1 MFAAPCFC
9 IKADSSRIPA
19 PYLRRITY
27 GVPDTVTSFS
37 NTVPLIRAEQLN
49 HIKYRPDIDGLRA
62 IAVLIVLIFHAFPEW
77 LPGGFIGVDIFFVI
91 SGYLI
96 TSILNKEMQEGRY
109 SISEFYRRRI
119 DRLFPALIV
128 MLLAVYIFGWF
139 TLFADE
145 YMQLGKQTAGGA
157 GFIANIVLFSETG
170 YFNAS
175 AATKPLLHLWSLG
188 IEEQFYILFPVIL
201 YVTFKLRAKPLLV
214 ILALL
219 AVSFTLNLHSIKSDV
234 ERTFYLPQYR
244 HWELLA
250 GSFLAL
256 LSTSKNKSISH
267 PVISFAMSFAGL
279 ALIGYSAL
287 NFSEGMAFPGWYAA
301 VPVIGTSLIIGSDG
315 AWINRKLLASKAMVM
330 IGLISFPLYLWHWP
344 LLSMAHIINGSVPP
358 EWARWCLLGTSLIL
372 SIVTYLAIE
381 RPLKRARSWKRKTAP
396 LLVIMAAIGIAGYL
410 TYSHKG
416 IAERANIQ
424 VSKDVSAQ
432 LNGAL
437 WQYTNNEN
445 CQSRYHF
452 EPPKKLAYWFC
463 MLTRNDEPEIL
474 LLGNSYANHLYPGVA
489 ESTIL
494 NHLNVLSIGV
504 SDVTRGITP
513 AVPEDEAGVAQ
524 TKFINNIIA
533 TTPRLKYVIISGLN
547 PSPNQQYID
556 NLLKRIGF
564 IRDQGKKVII
574 FAPHVLLKSNIKACF
589 ARPLKKPDCTT
600 DLEEVTKIRKEF
612 SRLVSSVS
620 EKYPSVQYFDPNSL
634 ICDDKR
640 CSSIRKGLP
649 IYRDE
654 YKHLSYFASLEL
666 GNIFA
671 EWAKIHA
678 SDLTISVSP
687 K

>member
-1 MFAAPCFC
+1 M
-9 IKADSSRIPA
+9 
-19 PYLRRITY
+19 
-27 GVPDTVTSFS
+27 TSLAE
-37 NTVPLIRAEQLN
+37 TAPLIRVEQLS
-49 HIKYRPDIDGLRA
+49 HVTYRPDIDGLRA
-62 IAVLIVLIFHAFPEW
+62 IAVLIVLIFHAFPQW
-77 LPGGFIGVDIFFVI
+77 LPGGFVGVDVFFVI

-96 TSILNKEMQEGRY
+96 TSILNKEMQEERY

-119 DRLFPALIV
+119 DRLFPALIA
-128 MLLAVYIFGWF
+128 MLSAVYIFGWF

-188 IEEQFYILFPVIL
+188 IEEQFYMLFPIIL
-201 YVTFKLRAKPLLV
+201 YVAFKLRAKPLFV
-214 ILALL
+214 VFALL
-219 AVSFTLNLHSIKSDV
+219 IVSFIMNLHSIKTDI

-250 GSFLAL
+250 GSILAL
-256 LSTSKNKSISH
+256 LVSRENPLIRMPAIS
-267 PVISFAMSFAGL
+267 SAMSLAGL

-287 NFSEGMAFPGWYAA
+287 HFSEKMAFPGWYAA
-301 VPVIGTSLIIGSDG
+301 IPVIGTFLIISSDG
-315 AWINRKLLASKAMVM
+315 AWINRTLLASKAMVV

-344 LLSMAHIINGSVPP
+344 LLSIAQIINGSVPP
-358 EWARWCLLGTSLIL
+358 EWVRWCLLGASLFL

-381 RPLKRARSWKRKTAP
+381 RPLKRVKSWRRKTAP
-396 LLVIMAAIGIAGYL
+396 MLAIMAAIGIAGYL

-416 IAERANIQ
+416 IPERASIQ
-424 VSKDVSAQ
+424 VSKAVSAQ

-452 EPPKKLAYWFC
+452 EPPIKLAYWFC
-463 MLTRNDEPEIL
+463 MLTRNTEPDVL
-474 LLGNSYANHLYPGVA
+474 LLGNSYANHLYPGIA
-489 ESTIL
+489 ESTKL
-494 NHLNVLSIGV
+494 SNLNVLSIGV
-504 SDVTRGITP
+504 SDVTRGVAP
-513 AVPEDEAGVAQ
+513 AQPEDEVGEVQ
-524 TKFINNIIA
+524 TQFINNIIA
-533 TTPRLKYVIISGLN
+533 TTPSMKYVIISGLN
-547 PSPNQQYID
+547 PSPNQQYIE
-556 NLLKRIGF
+556 NLEKRIEF
-564 IRDQGKKVII
+564 IQDQGKKVIL
-574 FAPHVLLKSNIKACF
+574 FAPHVLLKSDIKACF

-612 SRLVSSVS
+612 ARLISLIS

-640 CSSIRKGLP
+640 CSSIRKGMP
-649 IYRDE
+649 IYRDQH
-654 YKHLSYFASLEL
+654 KHLSYFASLEL
-666 GNIFA
+666 GDLFA
-671 EWAKIHA
+671 DWARVHA
-678 SDLTISVSP
+678 TDLTESVTS